1 MVQLTERDE
10 AMLEWLRVVRMA
22 DLDAIR
28 WTMGAFSDSDDR
40 EPVSLRN
47 AQRWMHRMHQIGF
60 IGTAR
65 HGFHPGSIIWPTHD
79 VGLRAPNLLRQ
90 TTRHELTVAAVS
102 ARYLVAGYQWER
114 DRRPEYLLDHQA
126 DGVATKDGQVE
137 LIEVELTPK
146 TRDRY
151 RIILTSH
158 SRRLETGIDRV
169 VYYCT
174 PAAARTVAQEADR
187 NLFRDTRPQLTA
199 VPAIDAKGQLHF
211 EKIQIGADRNIVG
224 ATRKPGDPDQALQP
238 ARGVAGWSEGEV
250 AARVWPAAP

>member
-28 WTMGAFSDSDDR
+28 WAMGATSGAGPR
-40 EPVSLRN
+40 EPVTLRN
-47 AQRWMHRMHQIGF
+47 AQRWMQRMHQIGF
-60 IGTAR
+60 IGTTR
-65 HGFHPGSIIWPTHD
+65 HGFTTGSIIWPTHD

-102 ARYLVAGYQWER
+102 ARYLAAGYQWAR

-126 DGVATKDGQVE
+126 DGVATKNGQVE
-137 LIEVELTPK
+137 LIEVELTSK

-151 RIILTSH
+151 RAIFNSH
-158 SRRLETGIDRV
+158 SHRLEHGIDRII
-169 VYYCT
+169 YYCT

-187 NLFRDTRPQLTA
+187 NLFRDTRPRLTA
-199 VPAIDAKGQLHF
+199 IPAIDANGQWTLGPELQDEAHSDTGVF
-211 EKIQIGADRNIVG
+211 NHTPRNE
-224 ATRKPGDPDQALQP
+224 A
-238 ARGVAGWSEGEV
+238 S
-250 AARVWPAAP
+250 